1 MKLCK
6 KVLALVLALVCL
18 CTCFV
23 PVMAVEAD
31 AATLTVTPS
40 SAAVAPGETFSLTVA
55 IKNNPGLWSIAFNLP
70 VDTAVFEFVS
80 CNVEGSIF
88 STVAFAQYHD
98 GEKAVKINMHNNT
111 AQGAPENVTA
121 DGTIVTITLK
131 ALEAAALA
139 VYPLTA
145 AVQADHTI
153 AAGSGTSTY
162 KVPVADGS
170 CTLTV
175 RELVSEFVEAD
186 VAIGTDVTVNFY
198 ATLTKEQAAAQ
209 VVFTMNGKETT
220 VDAVATD
227 KKNVY
232 CFSFKKVAPQCM
244 GDSISAVLT
253 LGGETLDSREGF
265 SVRSYCDALVAKTA
279 AELEISEAKKDAL
292 DVLAADLLAYGAAAQ
307 NYRSYKTDALAN
319 AGFDV
324 AASEFTADLV
334 GYEKDVGA
342 TDIEGMQI
350 VGAGLYYS
358 NTVALYLQFTLPA
371 EVDSQIALRITND
384 ETGDKIVYAYEDLLA
399 MPKEGDIYTLVG
411 DAIGALNFD
420 DMYTIEMGLFRTTG
434 KLNKG
439 QEVWYGI
446 SSYVYSMQD
455 KTDGDGLSAM
465 ALLARATYNYGAAAK
480 AYAGA

>member
-40 SAAVAPGETFSLTVA
+40 SDAVAPGETFSLTVA
-55 IKNNPGLWSIAFNLP
+55 IKNNPGLWAVCFELP
-70 VDTAVFEFVS
+70 VDTEVFEFVS
-80 CNVEGSIF
+80 INVDDNIF
-88 STVAFAQYHD
+88 STVATAQYNANK
-98 GEKAVKINMHNNT
+98 ELVFINMYNNT
-111 AQGAPENVTA
+111 ALGVPENVTE

-131 ALEAAALA
+131 ALEAAALDD
-139 VYPLTA
+139 YTLTA
-145 AVQADHTI
+145 AVQADNTI
-153 AAGSGTSTY
+153 NADSV
-162 KVPVADGS
+162 KQPVADGS
-170 CTLTV
+170 CALTV
-175 RELVSEFVEAD
+175 RELVSEFVEAN

-198 ATLTKEQAAAQ
+198 ATLTEEQAAAQ

-232 CFSFKKVAPQCM
+232 CFSFEKVAPQCM

-265 SVRSYCDALVAKTA
+265 SVRSYCDAVVAKTA
-279 AELEISEAKKDAL
+279 AELEISEAKKAAL

-319 AGFDV
+319 AGFAV

-334 GYEKDVGA
+334 DYKKVVESTEYKGLEL
-342 TDIEGMQI
+342 

-371 EVDSQIALRITND
+371 EVDPDIALRITND
-384 ETGDKIVYAYEDLLA
+384 ETGDEIVYAYADLLA

-420 DMYTIEMGLFRTTG
+420 DMYTIEMGLFRSTTG
-434 KLNKG
+434 KLEKG

-465 ALLARATYNYGAAAK
+465 ALLARATYNYGAAAQ
-480 AYAGA
+480 AYAEA

>member
-111 AQGAPENVTA
+111 AQSAPENVTA

-139 VYPLTA
+139 NYTLTA

-232 CFSFKKVAPQCM
+232 RFSFKKVAPQCM

-253 LGGETLDSREGF
+253 LGGKTLDSREGF

-279 AELEISEAKKDAL
+279 AALGISEAKKAAL
-292 DVLAADLLAYGAAAQ
+292 NVLAADLLAYGAAAQ

-319 AGFDV
+319 AGFAV
-324 AASEFTADLV
+324 TASKFTADLA
-334 GYEKDVGA
+334 GFAKKIEPTAYEGL
-342 TDIEGMQI
+342 EL

-358 NTVALYLQFTLPA
+358 NTISLYLQFTLPA
-371 EVDSQIALRITND
+371 NAKDTFALYITNPD
-384 ETGDKIVYAYEDLLA
+384 TKEEIVYEQADLLA
-399 MPKEGDIYTLVG
+399 LENDGTTYTLISKLGILNLDTKYSIELGTVNPYG
-411 DAIGALNFD
+411 RFVTQQYVVYGGA
-420 DMYTIEMGLFRTTG
+420 
-434 KLNKG
+434 
-439 QEVWYGI
+439 
-446 SSYVYSMQD
+446 SYVYSMQD

>member
-55 IKNNPGLWSIAFNLP
+55 IKNNPGLWAVCFELP

-139 VYPLTA
+139 DYPLTA
-145 AVQADHTI
+145 AVQADNTI
-153 AAGSGTSTY
+153 GVDSA
-162 KVPVADGS
+162 KKPVADGS

-279 AELEISEAKKDAL
+279 AALGISEAKKAAL

-371 EVDSQIALRITND
+371 EVDPQIALRITND

>member
-55 IKNNPGLWSIAFNLP
+55 IKNNPGLWAIAFELP
-70 VDTAVFEFVS
+70 VDTEVFEFVS
-80 CNVEGSIF
+80 INVDDNIF
-88 STVAFAQYHD
+88 SAVQPAQYNAD
-98 GEKAVKINMHNNT
+98 KKLVFVNTYNNT
-111 AQGAPENVTA
+111 AHGESVNVTE

-139 VYPLTA
+139 DYTFTA
-145 AVQADHTI
+145 NVLPGNAINVD
-153 AAGSGTSTY
+153 SV
-162 KVPVADGS
+162 KLPVADGS

-175 RELVSEFVEAD
+175 RELVSKFVEAD

-232 CFSFKKVAPQCM
+232 RFSFEKVAPQCM

-253 LGGETLDSREGF
+253 LGGKTLDSREGF
-265 SVRSYCDALVAKTA
+265 SVRSYCDALVPKTA
-279 AELEISEAKKDAL
+279 AELGISEAKKAAL

-324 AASEFTADLV
+324 AASEFTADLA
-334 GYEKDVGA
+334 GFAKNIKPTEYEGL
-342 TDIEGMQI
+342 EL

-358 NTVALYLQFTLPA
+358 NTISLYLKFTLPA
-371 EVDSQIALRITND
+371 NAKDTFALYITNPD
-384 ETGDKIVYAYEDLLA
+384 TKEEIVYAQEDLLA
-399 MPKEGDIYTLVG
+399 LENDGTTYTLISELGILNLDTKYSIELGTVNDLG
-411 DAIGALNFD
+411 RFITQQYVAYGGA
-420 DMYTIEMGLFRTTG
+420 
-434 KLNKG
+434 
-439 QEVWYGI
+439 
-446 SSYVYSMQD
+446 SYVYSMQD

-465 ALLARATYNYGAAAK
+465 ALLARAAYNYGAAAK